1 MKKKLLCLAIA
12 MLMVL
17 PMILASCSDVRSDEE
32 IIASI
37 LGGEDAAIAH
47 TLSIWIPTE
56 SNTDDP
62 NFKERVEAVENAINA
77 ILVEKNYTTQIKIEA
92 VNDSE
97 YEKKLSDRFLQM
109 GNNAGQ
115 AYTDGLKYKNE
126 IDYYYPDE
134 ENKEDFIYK
143 LKYPDVLDY
152 QLDLFLIR
160 GYENYMSY
168 YEKNYISDKTD
179 GFIRSGKTY
188 SNISKLIR
196 PSILEQ
202 MKINGKIYAVPN
214 NHLYA
219 DEYQYVAINKNVF
232 DSLGFDASDL
242 TDIYACES
250 FIITVG
256 EKLASG
262 ELSNVVPF
270 VGTLNDAPNSKI
282 YDEDSL
288 IGAGFTDGN
297 VSNIFASK
305 DYTDYVSFYKR
316 LSEKGYVG
324 NDPTNAAV
332 QFLYGTS
339 ENIESA
345 YGDDYYLI
353 KSRGPVATTDDI
365 FESMFAISTY
375 SIEYERAM
383 KFLYLLQSDVE
394 VRTLLQYGIEGE
406 DYTIVFDEEK
416 KENII
421 KVKDDT
427 PYKMNILY
435 TGNNY
440 YTYPENGSLN
450 DWDDVKDANRDLIV
464 DPFICFDEILN
475 SDKISDSEKELLEEN
490 KLAVVTLIDAYL
502 DEINGMTSEEFD
514 KFASIDFATIIW
526 EDLAFYKEE
535 MGYEKLDMLDSLESD
550 YSKLE
555 KEKSKIAKDEELS
568 DDEKATLI
576 SEIDKEINLISLSIR
591 EVLNYRLSDKEI
603 SYIINDYKTEI
614 AKLEKEIAD
623 ILNNAELEQE
633 YKDEI
638 ILEIQEEIAEIN
650 VKVSYYDAKRTSEES
665 NVKASLIQ
673 SLIDHVNSE
682 IESLIA
688 EEKDDNADKINDYKK
703 LVNYL
708 SNEIAEENGGNSV
721 LLTDVELNEYVELL
735 DELIDILDLAKDN
748 INDDDS
754 LDDSTKDSQIKVINE
769 LNDYV
774 LLLQEIKEYEIVIN
788 EYLYEIDIVLEPTK
802 GYEFAVDLYDNDKYK
817 LIIDFYSKLANKN

>member
-1 MKKKLLCLAIA
+1 MKKRLLCLAIA
-12 MLMVL
+12 MLLVL

-37 LGGEDAAIAH
+37 LGGEDAATAY

-56 SNTDDP
+56 SNTNDSE
-62 NFKERVEAVENAINA
+62 FKERVKAVEDAINE

-92 VNDSE
+92 INDSE
-97 YEKKLSDRFLQM
+97 YEKKLNDRFLQM
-109 GNNAGQ
+109 GNKVGQ
-115 AYTDGLKYKNE
+115 AYTDGLNYKNE

-134 ENKEDFIYK
+134 NNKEDFIYK

-179 GFIRSGKTY
+179 GFIKSGKTF

-219 DEYQYVAINKNVF
+219 DEYQYIAVNKNLF
-232 DSLGFDASDL
+232 DSLGLDSSNL
-242 TDIYACES
+242 TDLYACES
-250 FIITVG
+250 FITAVG
-256 EKLASG
+256 EKLANG

-270 VGTLNDAPNSKI
+270 VGSLNDAPNSKI

-297 VSNIFASK
+297 ISNIFTSK
-305 DYTDYVSFYKR
+305 DYTDYVAFFKR

-339 ENIESA
+339 DDIEST
-345 YGDDYYLI
+345 YSNDYYLI
-353 KSRGPVATTDDI
+353 KSRGPIGTSDDI

-383 KFLYLLQSDVE
+383 KFLYLLQSDVK

-416 KENII
+416 KENVI
-421 KVKDDT
+421 KVSDKT

-440 YTYPENGSLN
+440 YTYPENGSMS
-450 DWDDVKDANRDLIV
+450 DWEDVKDINKDLIV

-475 SDKISDSEKELLEEN
+475 SDKVSATEKELLEKN
-490 KLAVVTLIDAYL
+490 KLAVVALINTYIN
-502 DEINGMTSEEFD
+502 EINGMTSEEFD
-514 KFASIDFATIIW
+514 KFIAIDFATIVW

-550 YSKLE
+550 YTKLA
-555 KEKSKIAKDEELS
+555 KEIKKINDSEELS
-568 DDEKATLI
+568 DEEKTT
-576 SEIDKEINLISLSIR
+576 KINLIKKEMNLISSVAR
-591 EVLNYRLSDKEI
+591 EVLNYRITEKEVN
-603 SYIINDYKTEI
+603 YIINDYKALIVE
-614 AKLEKEIAD
+614 LENE
-623 ILNNAELEQE
+623 ILNTQKNQDISEED
-633 YKDEI
+633 KNNI
-638 ILEIQEEIAEIN
+638 ISGIQQEIN
-650 VKVSYYDAKRTSEES
+650 EINAKISYYDSKRTSVES
-665 NVKASLIQ
+665 TEKVSLVQ
-673 SLIDHVNSE
+673 TLIDYANSE
-682 IESLIA
+682 IDKLSA
-688 EEKDDNADKINDYKK
+688 EEGDNNATEIEEYRK
-703 LVNYL
+703 LISYL
-708 SNEIAEENGGNSV
+708 ENEIAEENGKNPVV
-721 LLTDVELNEYVELL
+721 LDDDGLNNFIELL
-735 DELIDILDLAKDN
+735 DNFYDIFDSIKET
-748 INDDDS
+748 INNNES
-754 LDDSTKDSQIKVINE
+754 LDDDEKDSQITAINQ

-774 LLLQEIKEYEIVIN
+774 ELLQEIKEYEIVIN
-788 EYLYEIDIVLEPTK
+788 EYLTEIDKVLEPTE
-802 GYEFAVDLYDNDKYK
+802 GYEFAVDLFDNAKYK
-817 LIIDFYSKLANKN
+817 FIIDFYSKLANKN